1 MTCPNKSQA
10 GEFRTLGHRKVKHT
24 PHGHKA
30 LKQPSW
36 WDSML
41 CNTASRKI
49 PLLQGKRQQRQNSH
63 PNTLPWW
70 QRPVPCLPPPAPGNA
85 SPSPSHPVSSA
96 PSPPRGFCA
105 ISAERH
111 PHAVSSACPAG
122 MPALCLQVCTLL
134 RRGVLKTRALPEL
147 SPCAGQVAN
156 TYLLSGGN
164 EEPRNRDNN
173 REGQADY
180 HYRSE

>member
-63 PNTLPWW
+63 PNTLPGGNGLCPACPL
-70 QRPVPCLPPPAPGNA
+70 RLLEMLVLLP
-85 SPSPSHPVSSA
+85 HPVSSA